1 MLEGE
6 VDVEAQGGD
15 VVDDVDAEKK
25 EKQKILGLS
34 SSKTLLPIYFDI
46 AAAPFVRLFFAY
58 FAQIVCI

>member
-6 VDVEAQGGD
+6 VDVEAQRGD

-34 SSKTLLPIYFDI
+34 SSKTLLPNNFDI
-46 AAAPFVRLFFAY
+46 AGVCLY
-58 FAQIVCI
+58 FTYSVGAQIVCI